1 MKYMRGKSEEAN
13 HNESC
18 MGLAGIDY
26 LGIERVLKRGTGD
39 ILERQDRAILVH
51 DRVSGALMLGC
62 EDAEAGAELLER
74 HMNGGRRLIM
84 VSDHAL
90 GLAACQQYGFTGM
103 LECYQTAWYGDSPCE
118 SDSLALKNA
127 EESDLPMLTVT
138 YDLVSPEE
146 LRRIVKR
153 RKLLLG
159 HDRGNPVG
167 FIGEHLEGSMGL
179 LYVFPEYRRQGYAVA
194 LEKAMIART
203 LKEGFIPFGQVEKG
217 NHASLALQKK
227 IGMTVS
233 DNLICWMWK

>member
-1 MKYMRGKSEEAN
+1 MRWKSEEAN
-13 HNESC
+13 QNESC

-127 EESDLPMLTVT
+127 EESDLPMLTAT
-138 YDLVSPEE
+138 
-146 LRRIVKR
+146 
-153 RKLLLG
+153 
-159 HDRGNPVG
+159 
-167 FIGEHLEGSMGL
+167 
-179 LYVFPEYRRQGYAVA
+179 
-194 LEKAMIART
+194 
-203 LKEGFIPFGQVEKG
+203 
-217 NHASLALQKK
+217 QKK
-227 IGMTVS
+227 TGMTVS

>member
-62 EDAEAGAELLER
+62 EDAEAGAGLLER

-127 EESDLPMLTVT
+127 EESDH
-138 YDLVSPEE
+138 
-146 LRRIVKR
+146 LR
-153 RKLLLG
+153 
-159 HDRGNPVG
+159 P
-167 FIGEHLEGSMGL
+167 GEPGGASTNCKTQKAPAGPRQGQPGR
-179 LYVFPEYRRQGYAVA
+179 VYRRTSGGKHGAAVRIPGVSQA
-194 LEKAMIART
+194 RICRCAREGNDRPDSERGLHPLRPGGEGQSCVAGTSEKNRHD
-203 LKEGFIPFGQVEKG
+203 GFR
-217 NHASLALQKK
+217 
-227 IGMTVS
+227 
-233 DNLICWMWK
+233 